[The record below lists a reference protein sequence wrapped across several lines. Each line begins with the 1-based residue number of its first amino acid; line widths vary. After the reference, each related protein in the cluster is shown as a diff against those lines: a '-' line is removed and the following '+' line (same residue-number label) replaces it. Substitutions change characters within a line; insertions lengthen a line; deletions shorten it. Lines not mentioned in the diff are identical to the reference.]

1 MEFDFDYE
9 KNKLLLER
17 RGVSFFQVIEVI
29 TEKGVLIDI
38 EHPNKL
44 KYPNQRMFVVEINNY
59 TYSVPYVI
67 DKNRYWLKTIYPNRK
82 FQYLLEKEDEDE
94 R

>member
-29 TEKGVLIDI
+29 AEKGVLIDI

-59 TYSVPYVI
+59 TYSVQYVI